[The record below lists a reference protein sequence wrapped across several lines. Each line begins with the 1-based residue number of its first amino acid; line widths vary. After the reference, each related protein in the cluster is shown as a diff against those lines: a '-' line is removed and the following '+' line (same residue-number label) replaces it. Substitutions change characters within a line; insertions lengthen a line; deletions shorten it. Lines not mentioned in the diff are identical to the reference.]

1 MASNAEYNA
10 QNIINQA
17 LQKAFTDRYQPKPRT
32 GLLDFVKNKLQES
45 TLLKGNYQF
54 GRKKNITFEHNLAD
68 ELRNRLV
75 EKLYFNRYE
84 EAKPQVGLGFQFGQD
99 DRWKGKLTGSKGN
112 VGFNLG
118 ASF

>member
-1 MASNAEYNA
+1 MMFNNTGGDSL
-10 QNIINQA
+10 
-17 LQKAFTDRYQPKPRT
+17 LQKLAGSY
-32 GLLDFVKNKLQES
+32 GNIANLDFVKDKLQES

-54 GRKKNITFEHNLAD
+54 GRKKNITLEHNLAD

>member
-1 MASNAEYNA
+1 MIFNKTGEDSLLQRLASSYGNVAN
-10 QNIINQA
+10 
-17 LQKAFTDRYQPKPRT
+17 
-32 GLLDFVKNKLQES
+32 LDFVKNKLQES
-45 TLLKGNYQF
+45 ALLKGNYQF